1 MIPAVSDCRQNLPA
15 HSKSLQS
22 ALMKPTSSDTAQT
35 SFLLPD
41 LEKQLDPRSLLYRL
55 AQAIDWKGFEK
66 TFGSLYSTEGR
77 PALPIRRMVGLL
89 MLKSLR
95 NLSDEEVVEFW
106 SESAYAQYFCGEKEM
121 RWGLPCDPSELTHFR
136 KRIGTDG
143 AERILAS
150 TIDLHGEKGKEK
162 EVVVDTTVQEKN
174 ITFPTDTKLAAKIV
188 RGGVKLANK
197 HGVKLRQSFE
207 RTVPKLLAAQ
217 RGRRTKGGAVAA
229 RKAARRL
236 RTIAG
241 QVVRQLDAGLP
252 AETKDRRWLETAVRV
267 LNQKRKDGDKIY
279 SLHEPEVYCMSKGKE
294 HKKYEFGAKASV
306 VVGKNSGVILG
317 AYSLPKND
325 YDGHALEPTLAQ
337 VERVSG
343 YRPTVAIGDKGFRGK
358 THCGTTEVVTPNRP
372 KKNATAYEKRKAK
385 ARFRRRAAIE
395 PRIGHLK
402 SDFRLGRNFL
412 KGQVG
417 DAINLLLAAAASNLS
432 LWMRQILFAL
442 VSAIQNW
449 TRECRTFR
457 SPLPA

>member
-1 MIPAVSDCRQNLPA
+1 MQPS
-15 HSKSLQS
+15 
-22 ALMKPTSSDTAQT
+22 PTDKAQI

-41 LEKQLDPRSLLYRL
+41 LERQLDPRNALFRL
-55 AQAIDWKGFEK
+55 ARAMDWSVFEK
-66 TFGSLYSTEGR
+66 EFRPLYCTEGR
-77 PALPIRRMVGLL
+77 PALPIRRLVGLL

-95 NLSDEEVVEFW
+95 NLSDEEVVVFW
-106 SESAYAQYFCGEKEM
+106 SENPYAQDFCGEKEM
-121 RWGLPCDPSELTHFR
+121 QWGLPCDASELTHFR
-136 KRIGTDG
+136 KRIGTAG
-143 AERILAS
+143 AEKILAA
-150 TIDLHGEKGKEK
+150 TIKLHGEGAKEK

-188 RGGVKLANK
+188 RGGVKMARR

-217 RGRRTKGGAVAA
+217 RGRRTKGGAVRA

-236 RTIAG
+236 KTIAG
-241 QVVRQLDAGLP
+241 RVVRQLDAAVP
-252 AETKDRRWLETAVRV
+252 EESRDRRWVETAKKI
-267 LNQKRKDGDKIY
+267 LSQKRSESGKIY

-306 VVGKNSGVILG
+306 VMGKIGGVILG
-317 AYSLPKND
+317 AYSLPEND
-325 YDGHALEPTLAQ
+325 YDGHALEPTLEQ

-343 YRPTVAIGDKGFRGK
+343 YRPAVAIGDKGFRGK
-358 THCGTTEVVTPNRP
+358 THCGTTEVVTPGRP

-432 LWMRQILFAL
+432 LWMRQVLF
-442 VSAIQNW
+442 VFVFTIQKRA
-449 TRECRTFR
+449 REWRVFQT
-457 SPLPA
+457 PLPA